1 MENNELLETA
11 RNYGFIQDQQVW
23 LKPFMK
29 YPARQVGDVKES
41 EDDSLI
47 YFAKRF
53 EMFQEKVSSL
63 LQRIDTS
70 ENKGSFLMKVLHMKE
85 QIGDYD
91 ALGDFETL
99 YQQLSAAETEI
110 NKTIKLNREKNL
122 AIKVGLIQEAEALQE
137 SIEWKE
143 TSDKMKDLRA
153 TWIKTGPVDK
163 EVTEEIEERF
173 RTVLEAF
180 FERKKNFFL
189 DKKQMQNRAYEK
201 YRSLINRSVALQN
214 SEEWEATTIKLKQLQ
229 NEWKEV
235 VSGTLSRKAV
245 TNLWTEFRKAHNHF
259 FERLKVKINNEKNQ
273 SKDKFYDTNLE
284 KKQALVSEAEQLI
297 HTHSLGEAVKRAKE
311 LQAEWKKAGPVHPSV
326 SDAIWERFIKACD
339 KVFEMSSLE
348 HYIRKRQQ
356 ASNEKLNGTDG
367 INARITALKEF
378 IKSDNQELGLLET
391 NLDKLSDTP
400 GNESFRSMLQG
411 KIRNFNRKIH
421 TKTELIEMFKK
432 QLTTTDN

>member
-23 LKPFMK
+23 LKPFMN

-47 YFAKRF
+47 YFARRF
-53 EMFQEKVSSL
+53 EMFREKVNNL
-63 LQRIDTS
+63 LQRIETS

-85 QIGDYD
+85 QIGDFD

-99 YQQLSAAETEI
+99 YQQLSTAEEEI

-122 AIKVGLIQEAEALQE
+122 AIKVGLIQEAEALQD

-143 TSDKMKDLRA
+143 TSDKMKDLRT

-189 DKKQMQNRAYEK
+189 DKKQMQNRAYER

-214 SEEWEATTIKLKQLQ
+214 SEDWEATTLKLKQLQ

-235 VSGTLSRKAV
+235 VSGSLSRKAV

-273 SKDKFYDTNLE
+273 SKDKFYDANLE
-284 KKQALVSEAEQLI
+284 KKQALVSEAEELI
-297 HTHSLGEAVKRAKE
+297 HTHSLSEAVKRAKE

-356 ASNEKLNGTDG
+356 ASNEKLNGAEG
-367 INARITALKEF
+367 INARITALREF
-378 IKSDNQELGLLET
+378 IKSDRQELEVLET
-391 NLDKLSDTP
+391 NLGKLSDTP

-411 KIRNFNRKIH
+411 KIRNFNRKIG
-421 TKTELIEMFKK
+421 TKTELIEMFNR
-432 QLTTTDN
+432 QLSTSES